1 MASSRSSKSSRN
13 SNQKRT
19 NQNDSPSKIRW
30 RQILLGFLLG
40 IIATVAFN
48 YYIER
53 NQALLSG
60 IELPIVNNSDEA
72 VDKQDPDEIDYDF
85 FEMLPKQNVE
95 VDVGEPTKAT
105 HHYFLQ
111 VGSYQKKEDAEAR
124 RVQLILLNLSPEIE
138 AATVNKVK
146 VYRVITG
153 PYAKKT
159 LMSKARSQLIT
170 NGIKPLLLKREIK
183 P

>member
-19 NQNDSPSKIRW
+19 NQNSSPSKIRW
-30 RQILLGFLLG
+30 RQILLGFLFG
-40 IIATVAFN
+40 IIATVVFN
-48 YYIER
+48 YYIDR
-53 NQALLSG
+53 NQQLISG
-60 IELPIVNNSDEA
+60 IELPLVNNLSDT
-72 VDKQDPDEIDYDF
+72 VNKQDPDEIDYDF
-85 FEMLPKQNVE
+85 FEMLPKQNVQ
-95 VDVGEPTKAT
+95 VNVAEPTKAT

-111 VGSYQKKEDAEAR
+111 VGSYQKKADAEAR
-124 RVQLILLNLSPEIE
+124 RVELILLNLSAEIE
-138 AATVNKVK
+138 TATVNKIK

-153 PYAKKT
+153 PYARKT

-170 NGIKPLLLKREIK
+170 SGIKPLLLKREIK